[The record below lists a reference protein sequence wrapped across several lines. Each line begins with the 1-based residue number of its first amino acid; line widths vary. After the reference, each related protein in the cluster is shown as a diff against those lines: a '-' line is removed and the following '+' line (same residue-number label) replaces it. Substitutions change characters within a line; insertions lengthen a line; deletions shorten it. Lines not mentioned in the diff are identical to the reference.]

1 MNEKYEKKN
10 KTKNTGILEHQSSR
24 LNGGIN
30 KKQSTGLEW
39 KRAVPCPTQPVKEQF
54 WEEIKVCPANVLL

>member
-1 MNEKYEKKN
+1 MNEKYEKKTKQT

-54 WEEIKVCPANVLL
+54 